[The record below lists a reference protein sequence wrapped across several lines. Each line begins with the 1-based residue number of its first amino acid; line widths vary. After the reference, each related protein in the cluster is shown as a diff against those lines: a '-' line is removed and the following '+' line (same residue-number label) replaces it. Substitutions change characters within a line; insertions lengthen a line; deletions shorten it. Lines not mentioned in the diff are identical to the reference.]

1 MKRPEFVIF
10 FTIVFAQFC
19 GTSLWFAGNAS
30 MHALQSQWIEGAAGY
45 LTIAVQLGFI
55 AGTLLFSIS
64 GIVDRY
70 SPSIVFFISC
80 IAGSFCNAML
90 LLDVG
95 SFPLALSSRVLV
107 GICLAGIYPVGMK
120 IAADWQEKGL
130 GNWLGA
136 LVGAL
141 VLGTAFPHGL
151 KTIPGFIDAN
161 VLLISVSSLA
171 VFGGIMMLILVPD
184 GPFRKRSPA
193 FSFQGVREAFRIANF
208 RRPAFGYFGHMWEV
222 YAFWA
227 FVPWAVAYYTSSHPE
242 LSINPSM
249 LAFIFIAAGA
259 LGCWIGGK
267 LSVRVGSEAIAFYM
281 LLVSGVCCAI
291 SPWIWHVNSALF
303 IMIMF
308 VWGFSA
314 AADSPQFSTL
324 VARAAPE
331 TVRGSSIT
339 LITCIGFSIT
349 IVSIQLLNVL
359 QQYVGDYLM
368 LTLLPGPVLG
378 LLAMK
383 AIRGVDQS
391 P

>member
-1 MKRPEFVIF
+1 MNRSAFVIF

-30 MHALQSQWIEGAAGY
+30 MHALQSQWTDGAAGY

-55 AGTLLFSIS
+55 VGTLLFSVS

-70 SPSIVFFISC
+70 SPSMIFFTSC
-80 IAGSFCNAML
+80 IVGSCCNAML
-90 LLDVG
+90 LFDVG
-95 SFPLALSSRVLV
+95 SFSLALSSRVLV

-120 IAADWQEKGL
+120 IASDWQEKGL

-141 VLGTAFPHGL
+141 VLGTALPHGL
-151 KTIPGFIDAN
+151 KTIPGFIEAN
-161 VLLISVSSLA
+161 ILLMSVSGLA
-171 VFGGIMMLILVPD
+171 VVGGVMMLILVPD
-184 GPFRKRSPA
+184 GPFRKLSPA
-193 FSFQGVREAFRIANF
+193 FSFQGVREAFRIEKF

-227 FVPWAVAYYTSSHPE
+227 FVPWAVAYYKLSHPDITINTSL
-242 LSINPSM
+242 LS
-249 LAFIFIAAGA
+249 FIFIAAGA
-259 LGCWIGGK
+259 VGCWAGGK
-267 LSVRVGSEAIAFYM
+267 LSARTGSEAIAFYM
-281 LLVSGVCCAI
+281 LFISGICCAA
-291 SPWIWHVNSALF
+291 SPWIWQLDHVLF
-303 IMIMF
+303 IIIMTT
-308 VWGFSA
+308 WGFTA

-349 IVSIQLLNVL
+349 IVSIQLLNAL
-359 QQYVGDYLM
+359 QDYVGDYLM
-368 LTLLPGPVLG
+368 LVLLPGPLLG
-378 LLAMK
+378 LVAMWK
-383 AIRGVDQS
+383 MVRR
-391 P
+391 

>member
-1 MKRPEFVIF
+1 MKRSEFIIF
-10 FTIVFAQFC
+10 FTVVFAQFC

-30 MHALQSQWIEGAAGY
+30 MHAMQSQWTDGAAGY

-55 AGTLLFSIS
+55 VGTLLFSVS
-64 GIVDRY
+64 GIIDRY
-70 SPSIVFFISC
+70 SPSMIFFSSC
-80 IAGSFCNAML
+80 IAGSCCNAML
-90 LLDVG
+90 LFDVS
-95 SFPLALSSRVLV
+95 SFSLALSSRVLV

-151 KTIPGFIDAN
+151 KTLPGFINAN
-161 VLLISVSSLA
+161 VLLISVSALA
-171 VFGGIMMLILVPD
+171 IIGGVMMLILVPD

-193 FSFQGVREAFRIANF
+193 FSFQGVREAFRIDNF
-208 RRPAFGYFGHMWEV
+208 RRPALGYFGHMWEV

-227 FVPWAVAYYTSSHPE
+227 FVPWAVTYYKLSHPE
-242 LSINPSM
+242 LTVNTSL

-267 LSVRVGSEAIAFYM
+267 LSAKTGSEPIAFYM

-291 SPWIWHVNSALF
+291 SPWIWQVDSTLF
-303 IMIMF
+303 IIVMII
-308 VWGFSA
+308 WGFTA

-339 LITCIGFSIT
+339 LITCIGFTIT

-359 QQYVGDYLM
+359 QEYAGDYLM
-368 LTLLPGPVLG
+368 MVLLPGPVLG
-378 LLAMK
+378 LIAMGR
-383 AIRGVDQS
+383 ATRR
-391 P
+391 